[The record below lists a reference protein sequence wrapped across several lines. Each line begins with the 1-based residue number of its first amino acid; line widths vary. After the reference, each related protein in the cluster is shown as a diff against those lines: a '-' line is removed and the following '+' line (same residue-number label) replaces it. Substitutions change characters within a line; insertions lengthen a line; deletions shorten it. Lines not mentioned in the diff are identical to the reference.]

1 MSDIEEIRRRLR
13 ESIKHCGINQK
24 EIAKAVGIS
33 QATVSDYM
41 NKEKLPSID
50 TLADI
55 CKVIDVS
62 PAYIAFPTIFDAGFF
77 L

>member
-1 MSDIEEIRRRLR
+1 MSDIEEIRRTLR

-62 PAYIAFPTIFDAGFF
+62 PAYILCFSDDI
-77 L
+77 

>member
-62 PAYIAFPTIFDAGFF
+62 PAYILCFSYDI
-77 L
+77 

>member
-13 ESIKHCGINQK
+13 ESIMLCGINQK

-33 QATVSDYM
+33 LATVSDYM

-62 PAYIAFPTIFDAGFF
+62 PAYILCFSDDI
-77 L
+77 